1 LNIVFDLGGVVLL
14 WDPVKLAAEVCDD
27 PGEQE
32 KLYAGFFSHPDWV
45 LLDRGVLDMDEA
57 ITRGA
62 DRMGISSKKISDF
75 LGRVPSSLIS
85 IDDTLELIRQVKKAG
100 HKLFILSN
108 MHTASID
115 YLEKRYSFFDLFD
128 GKVISCRI
136 QMVKPEA
143 EIYQYLLEE
152 HNLEAENTV
161 FIDDTMINL
170 QAASKFGMK
179 TILFESPSQCEE
191 ELRRIRVL

>member
-1 LNIVFDLGGVVLL
+1 MNVVFDLGGVVLS
-14 WDPVKLAAEVCDD
+14 WDPVKLAAQVCED
-27 PGEQE
+27 PGEKE
-32 KLYAGFFSHPDWV
+32 KLYTGFFSHPDW
-45 LLDRGVLDMDEA
+45 LELDRGVLNRDAA

-62 DRMGISSKKISDF
+62 DRMGISRKKISDF
-75 LGRVPSSLIS
+75 LGRVPSSLVS
-85 IDDTLELIRQVKKAG
+85 IEDTIELVRQVKEAG

-128 GKVISCRI
+128 GQVISCRI

-161 FIDDTMINL
+161 FIDDTVINL

-191 ELRRIRVL
+191 ELRRIGVL